1 MLDDAQAARQLGA
14 TFDAA
19 VGFGLDEKEIWQ
31 TIVEVCTRSSA
42 GEGAE
47 EPFEDLSA
55 ALARKILEHERSAHG
70 QV

>member
-19 VGFGLDEKEIWQ
+19 VVFGLDEKEIWQ
-31 TIVEVCTRSSA
+31 TIVEVCTRSSS

-70 QV
+70 